1 MTSVVSTG
9 LQRNFHSIT
18 TNTSI
23 LADPSRFVKRYGVAI
38 RAYLQALISNEHDA
52 DEVEQDLLLHVVER
66 GFADGMGRRG
76 KFRYYLMTVVRNA
89 ALAYFRKKSRR
100 PVTVADLSSIPAAQI
115 ADRAWDRSWRECV
128 MKNAWLALRSHEQR
142 NPGNLFHTVLRTSIK
157 HGDEDS
163 TMLAVRVSSATG
175 QDLSP
180 EAFRK
185 QLSRARRKFGELLI
199 DEVARTMRN
208 ATPEELEEELSSL
221 DLLKYVRWQSSL

>member
-23 LADPSRFVKRYGVAI
+23 LVDPSRFVRRYGVAI
-38 RAYLQALISNEHDA
+38 HAYLHALISSEHDA
-52 DEVEQDLLLHVVER
+52 EEVEQDLLLQVVER
-66 GFADGMGRRG
+66 GFPDGMGRRG
-76 KFRYYLMTVVRNA
+76 KFRYCLMTVVRNA

-142 NPGNLFHTVLRTSIK
+142 NSGNLFHTVLRTSIK

-163 TMLAVRVSSATG
+163 TMLAVRVSCATG
-175 QDLSP
+175 QELSP

-185 QLSRARRKFGELLI
+185 QLSRARRKFSELLI
-199 DEVARTMRN
+199 EEVARTMRA
-208 ATPEELEEELSSL
+208 ATPEDLEEELSSL
-221 DLLKYVRWQSSL
+221 DLLKYVRWQS

>member
-23 LADPSRFVKRYGVAI
+23 LVDPSRFVRRYGVAI
-38 RAYLQALISNEHDA
+38 HAYLHALISSEHDA
-52 DEVEQDLLLHVVER
+52 EEVEQDLLLQVVER
-66 GFADGMGRRG
+66 GFPDGMGRRG

-142 NPGNLFHTVLRTSIK
+142 NSGNLFYTVLRTSIK

-163 TMLAVRVSSATG
+163 TMLAVRVSCATG
-175 QDLSP
+175 QELSP
-180 EAFRK
+180 EDFRK
-185 QLSRARRKFGELLI
+185 QLSRARRKFSELLI
-199 DEVARTMRN
+199 EEVARTMRA
-208 ATPEELEEELSSL
+208 ATPEDLEEELSSL
-221 DLLKYVRWQSSL
+221 DLLKYVRWQS

>member
-23 LADPSRFVKRYGVAI
+23 LVDPSRFVRRYGVAI
-38 RAYLQALISNEHDA
+38 HAYLHALISSEYDA
-52 DEVEQDLLLHVVER
+52 EEVEQDLLLQVVER
-66 GFADGMGRRG
+66 GFPDGMGRRG

-142 NPGNLFHTVLRTSIK
+142 NSGNLFHTVLRTSIK

-163 TMLAVRVSSATG
+163 TMLAVRVSCATG
-175 QDLSP
+175 QELSP

-185 QLSRARRKFGELLI
+185 QLSRARRKFSELLI
-199 DEVARTMRN
+199 EEVARTMRA
-208 ATPEELEEELSSL
+208 ATPEDLEEELSSL
-221 DLLKYVRWQSSL
+221 DLLKYVRWQS

>member
-1 MTSVVSTG
+1 MTSVISAG
-9 LQRNFHSIT
+9 LQRNFHAIT

-23 LADPSRFVKRYGVAI
+23 LADPSRFVKRYGSAI

-52 DEVEQDLLLHVVER
+52 DEVEQDLLLQVVER
-66 GFADGMGRRG
+66 GFPDGMGRRG

-115 ADRAWDRSWRECV
+115 ADLAWDRSWRECV
-128 MKNAWLALRSHEQR
+128 MKDAWLALRNHEQR
-142 NPGNLFHTVLRTSIK
+142 NAGNLFHTVLRTSVK
-157 HGDEDS
+157 HGNEDS
-163 TMLAVRVSSATG
+163 TMLAVRVSSSTG
-175 QDLSP
+175 QDLSA

-221 DLLKYVRWQSSL
+221 DLLKYVRWQS

>member
-23 LADPSRFVKRYGVAI
+23 LVDPSRFVRRYGVAI
-38 RAYLQALISNEHDA
+38 HAYLHALISSEHDA
-52 DEVEQDLLLHVVER
+52 EEVEQDLLLQVVER
-66 GFADGMGRRG
+66 GFPDGMGRRG

-89 ALAYFRKKSRR
+89 ALAYFHKKSRR

-142 NPGNLFHTVLRTSIK
+142 NSGNLFYTVLRTSIK

-163 TMLAVRVSSATG
+163 TMLAVRVSCATG
-175 QDLSP
+175 QELSP

-185 QLSRARRKFGELLI
+185 QLSRARRKFSELLI
-199 DEVARTMRN
+199 EEVARTMRA
-208 ATPEELEEELSSL
+208 ATPEDLEEELSSL
-221 DLLKYVRWQSSL
+221 DLLKYVRWQS

>member
-1 MTSVVSTG
+1 MSTG
-9 LQRNFHSIT
+9 TSTGPRRSFHSIT

-23 LADPSRFVKRYGVAI
+23 LSDPARFVKRYGAAI
-38 RAYLQALISNEHDA
+38 RAYLRALIPSEHDA
-52 DEVEQDLLLHVVER
+52 DEVEQDLLLQVVER
-66 GFADGMGRRG
+66 GFPDGMGRRG

-128 MKNAWLALRSHEQR
+128 MKNAWLALRAHEQR

-157 HGDEDS
+157 HSDEDS
-163 TMLAVRVSSATG
+163 ALLAIRVSSATG
-175 QDLSP
+175 QKLSP

-199 DEVARTMRN
+199 DEVARTMSHV
-208 ATPEELEEELSSL
+208 TPELLEDELSSL
-221 DLLKYVRWQSSL
+221 DLLKYVRWQT

>member
-23 LADPSRFVKRYGVAI
+23 LVDPSRFVRRYGVAI
-38 RAYLQALISNEHDA
+38 HAYLHALISSEHDA
-52 DEVEQDLLLHVVER
+52 EEVEQDLLLQVVER
-66 GFADGMGRRG
+66 GFPDGMGRRG

-142 NPGNLFHTVLRTSIK
+142 NSGNLFYTVLRTSIK

-163 TMLAVRVSSATG
+163 TMLAVRVSCATG
-175 QDLSP
+175 QELSP

-185 QLSRARRKFGELLI
+185 QLSRARRKFSELLI
-199 DEVARTMRN
+199 EEVARTMRA
-208 ATPEELEEELSSL
+208 ATPEDLEEELSSL
-221 DLLKYVRWQSSL
+221 DLLKYVRWQS